1 MNDKLKDA
9 ADQFH
14 DKDLHIPT
22 KTMLLEGDVDE
33 DMYKKATKNLH
44 ILDQIDNNKPITIK
58 MNSSGGEVIQGL
70 AIYDLIKTCKN
81 YVRIIV
87 EGPCESMATVILQAA
102 DERVM
107 LQNSHLMLHFGSHEY
122 PSDHPMNI
130 ERWKAKV
137 DHDEKVCQDIYLK
150 KIKEKKKRFTK
161 KDLQNLLTFDT
172 ILTSKEAI
180 TLGLADIVKEI

>member
-1 MNDKLKDA
+1 MSEKIREA

-44 ILDQIDNNKPITIK
+44 VLDVIDNGKPITIK
-58 MNSSGGEVIQGL
+58 LNSGGGEVIQGL
-70 AIYDLIKTCKN
+70 AIYDLIRACKS

-107 LQNSHLMLHFGSHEY
+107 LENSHLMLHFGSHEY
-122 PSDHPMNI
+122 PSDHPENI
-130 ERWKAKV
+130 ERWKKKV
-137 DHDEKVCQDIYLK
+137 EHDEQVCQNIYLK

-172 ILTSKEAI
+172 ILTAKESI
-180 TLGLADIVKEI
+180 SLGLADVIKEV